1 MINNVALLG
10 GEFVGK
16 TSIFS
21 YIINSGSGKYE
32 KEKSSTQLS
41 KKFDD
46 FFGNRI
52 NDECLF
58 LSTIYKNTTINFFD
72 TKYEK
77 NISQNL
83 YKKLLHCDSV
93 ILVLDI
99 RNNTIADIYTQLT
112 MLYVLGIKHI
122 VFAFNKIDIYS
133 FSESKS
139 RFMKLRRLILNMMKE
154 IGLKKEN
161 KYFVPISAYT
171 GENIRK
177 SSGLKWYDSYLKNI
191 ENVNEKCGTLLDLV
205 TKKNNKEQNEIN
217 TKALITKTYSASVP
231 IFTGIVCNKIN
242 KEQSYFLQP
251 GNIPVNIK
259 LLQDSH
265 EDKEH
270 VTKGDNLAFTITEN
284 LLELYSESDLDLQN
298 ITALTLDT
306 SPGFTKFV
314 CKIFVKNIPKIK
326 TNVDLK
332 LNFNT
337 PCKIKKIFSIL
348 DKDENNILTE
358 NTSVILQKQTAIA
371 LIETDNPIHLEVYS
385 KEFKQFK
392 QGRIILQN
400 NLNEIVGFGI
410 VKGIK

>member
-16 TSIFS
+16 TSLFS
-21 YIINSGSGKYE
+21 YIINSGSGKYV

-46 FFGNRI
+46 FFGDRI

-77 NISQNL
+77 KFIQNL

-112 MLYVLGIKHI
+112 MLYVLGMKHI

-133 FSESKS
+133 FSESKN

-154 IGLKKEN
+154 IGLKKEH
-161 KYFVPISAYT
+161 KYFVPISAYI
-171 GENIRK
+171 GDNVRK
-177 SSGLKWYDSYLKNI
+177 PSGLKWYDSYLKNI

-205 TKKNNKEQNEIN
+205 IKKNNLDQDEIN
-217 TKALITKTYSASVP
+217 TKAIITKTYFASVP

-251 GNIPVNIK
+251 GNIPINIK

-270 VTKGDNLAFTITEN
+270 VTKGDNLAFTITDN
-284 LLELYSESDLDLQN
+284 LLELYSDLDLDLQN

-326 TNVDLK
+326 TNVELK
-332 LNFNT
+332 LNFHT

-358 NTSVILQKQTAIA
+358 NTSVILQNQTAIA
-371 LIETDNPIHLEVYS
+371 LIETDKPIHLEVYA
-385 KEFKQFK
+385 KQFK

>member
-77 NISQNL
+77 NISQNW

-332 LNFNT
+332 LNFST